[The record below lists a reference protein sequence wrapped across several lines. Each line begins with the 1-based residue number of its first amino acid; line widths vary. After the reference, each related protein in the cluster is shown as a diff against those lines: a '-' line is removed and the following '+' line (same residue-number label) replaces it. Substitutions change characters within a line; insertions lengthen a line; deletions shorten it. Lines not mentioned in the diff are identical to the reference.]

1 MKRILSLIAAMALLL
16 GLSSVAAAEGS
27 TDPATIDASI
37 FTVPENLFEAGYDGI
52 ECMDIDLGIYHLIPA
67 RTSGIGDYFYWTGKL
82 EKMPELTED
91 NGGCFTS
98 ATNAPKTV
106 IFWDGVPNL
115 SKNLFKWA
123 EGKTRDVYIPDSV
136 TEIDEE
142 CFEFYSRITLHFT
155 ENNKVALDYARNHC
169 MMYEVIGKGWAGD
182 KTLMD
187 ATVFEM
193 PEGAPLNYLCCEC
206 MDGFFLNLGHYWA
219 YGIHYFRWGGGD
231 EKMSPENIEETCFG
245 GGTTGLKT
253 IVFWNGV
260 PNLCQD
266 LFTRSEGEVQDVY
279 VPDSVT
285 EIDEDCFLM
294 DSTITL
300 HFTENNEV
308 ALAYA
313 QSHHMRYEIMGK
325 GYYGKVKLDDTVF
338 EVPAD
343 LSDGYDV
350 CECMDPL
357 LLKLNHYERQGVNFF
372 HWIGEDGKLSS
383 DGVEETCFGGGLAH
397 IPTIV
402 FWNGVP
408 NLPKDLFKGL
418 EGIAHDVYIPDTVT
432 EIDEDCFVMDSTIR
446 LHFTHNNAVALAYA
460 KARGMRYEIMGR
472 GWGGPVAFD
481 TSVFDMPVD
490 LEERACT
497 DRRSTGLSH
506 YEKFGVSFFKNNGS
520 AVIHGVGESQM
531 VCFTNPP
538 EDAAM
543 ETIVFLRGM
552 PNLSSQLLYWLE
564 GITHDVYVP
573 DSVKQIAEDCFVM
586 NSTITI
592 HFTQNNAVAL
602 AYAQNRGMAFEVMDG
617 ERVPGDVDYDKSVD
631 MKDVLALR
639 KSIAKLPAAYE
650 IGSLDVNGDG
660 EANMKDVLALRRKIA
675 HLDVISHADYAAA
688 ELGASVTVET
698 YVQDKQIWVD
708 GKASFYA
715 QSEDGAYFIY
725 AMPCTQE
732 EYDALTPGT
741 KIRVSGTKSAWKD
754 EVEITDATFEIIDG
768 SFIAEPVDVT
778 ALLGTDKLVD
788 HQNEKVVFK
797 GLTVEAK
804 TDPEGKK
811 VAFLYNWNGVG
822 GEGDD
827 LYFDATVDGKK
838 VTFTVESDLCG
849 AETDV
854 YKAVKALK
862 IGDTIDLTC
871 YLYWYDGPNPHVFA
885 VTPAT

>member
-1 MKRILSLIAAMALLL
+1 MKRTLALIAIMALLL
-16 GLSSVAAAEGS
+16 GLSTVVWASGEIDQAQW
-27 TDPATIDASI
+27 DASI
-37 FTVPENLFEAGYDGI
+37 FEAPENLSEAGYDGI
-52 ECMDIDLGIYHLIPA
+52 ECMDIDLGLYHLIPA
-67 RTSGIGDYFYWTGKL
+67 RNGGVGSYFRWTGTM
-82 EKMPELTED
+82 EKMPANVEE
-91 NGGCFTS
+91 NECCFTS
-98 ATNAPKTV
+98 ATSASETV
-106 IFWDGVPNL
+106 IFFDGVPNL
-115 SKNLFKWA
+115 GKDLFKWW
-123 EGKTRDVYIPDSV
+123 EGKTKDVYIPDSV
-136 TEIDEE
+136 TEIDED
-142 CFEFYSRITLHFT
+142 CFELYSRITLHFT
-155 ENNKVALDYARNHC
+155 ENNKVALDYARRRC
-169 MMYEVIGKGWAGD
+169 MQYEVIGKGWAGD
-182 KTLMD
+182 KALMD
-187 ATVFEM
+187 ASIFEM
-193 PEGAPLNYLCCEC
+193 PEDAWYNYPVCEC

-219 YGIHYFRWGGGD
+219 YGIHFFRWDGGD
-231 EKMSPENIEETCFG
+231 EKMSPENIAGTCSG
-245 GGTTGLKT
+245 GGTTALKT

-432 EIDEDCFVMDSTIR
+432 EIDEDAFVMDSTIR

-573 DSVKQIAEDCFVM
+573 DSVKQIAEDCFVDG
-586 NSTITI
+586 STITL
-592 HFTQNNAVAL
+592 HFTKNNKVAL

-617 ERVPGDVDYDKSVD
+617 ERMLGDVNYDKETD
-631 MKDVLALR
+631 MKDVLSLR
-639 KSIAKLPAAYE
+639 KTIAGLPAAYE
-650 IGSLDVNGDG
+650 IYSTDVNTDDSTD
-660 EANMKDVLALRRKIA
+660 MKDVLVLRKQIA
-675 HLDVISHADYAAA
+675 HAAA
-688 ELGASVTVET
+688 
-698 YVQDKQIWVD
+698 
-708 GKASFYA
+708 
-715 QSEDGAYFIY
+715 
-725 AMPCTQE
+725 
-732 EYDALTPGT
+732 
-741 KIRVSGTKSAWKD
+741 
-754 EVEITDATFEIIDG
+754 
-768 SFIAEPVDVT
+768 
-778 ALLGTDKLVD
+778 
-788 HQNEKVVFK
+788 
-797 GLTVEAK
+797 
-804 TDPEGKK
+804 
-811 VAFLYNWNGVG
+811 
-822 GEGDD
+822 
-827 LYFDATVDGKK
+827 
-838 VTFTVESDLCG
+838 
-849 AETDV
+849 
-854 YKAVKALK
+854 
-862 IGDTIDLTC
+862 
-871 YLYWYDGPNPHVFA
+871 
-885 VTPAT
+885 